1 MDASLTTPPTEL
13 PAAQPQPPRPRKGA
27 VEGSAT
33 WHLSDRLGLGICWA
47 LGILFCAI
55 AVAIVV
61 YLLIKGL
68 SYLNLSMLVTP
79 ATSGF
84 KESQTGGFSEALVGT
99 LIVAVMGIGIALP
112 VGVGVAVWLV
122 EYGRPAVL
130 ARITEST
137 IEAIAGIPSIV
148 LALFGTVIF
157 SSTALGFLSR
167 TTEGVVLGRSF
178 FAASAMLSLVAL
190 PLVVANT
197 REGLRAIPQ
206 HVREASY
213 AVGKTKAATTRRIL
227 LPASRPQLATGA
239 MLGLGRI
246 IGDTAIILVL
256 LGATQN
262 FAPVGGTFPL
272 NYLRGAGTTLT
283 NFVYEAS
290 PTGNLNQPNKAY
302 AAAFVLLVMVL
313 ALNGAVDV
321 VHRRAQ
327 RSGTW
332 SS

>member
-1 MDASLTTPPTEL
+1 
-13 PAAQPQPPRPRKGA
+13 
-27 VEGSAT
+27 
-33 WHLSDRLGLGICWA
+33 
-47 LGILFCAI
+47 
-55 AVAIVV
+55 
-61 YLLIKGL
+61 
-68 SYLNLSMLVTP
+68 MLVTP
-79 ATSGF
+79 ASAGF
-84 KESQTGGFSEALVGT
+84 SQGESGGFSDALFGT
-99 LIVAVMGIGIALP
+99 LIVATMGIAIALP
-112 VGVGVAVWLV
+112 AGVGIAVWLV
-122 EYGRPAVL
+122 EYGRPAAL

-157 SSTALGFLSR
+157 SSTALAFLSR
-167 TTEGVVLGRSF
+167 STEGVVFGRSF

-190 PLVVANT
+190 PLIVAST
-197 REGLRAIPQ
+197 REGLNAIPR

-227 LPASRPQLATGA
+227 LPTAKPQIATGA

-262 FAPVGGTFPL
+262 FSPVEDAPFPL
-272 NYLRGAGTTLT
+272 NFLRGAGTTLT

-290 PTGNLNQPNKAY
+290 PTGNLNQPEKAY
-302 AAAFVLLVMVL
+302 AAAFVLLLMVL

-321 VHRRAQ
+321 VHRRA
-327 RSGTW
+327 RKVGTW

>member
-1 MDASLTTPPTEL
+1 MDSSVATPPAAPP
-13 PAAQPQPPRPRKGA
+13 PAPKPPRQATGA

-33 WHLSDRLGLGICWA
+33 WALADRIGLGICWA
-47 LGILFCAI
+47 LGLLFCAI

-61 YLLIKGL
+61 YLLIQGIT
-68 SYLNLSMLVTP
+68 YLKLSMLVTP
-79 ATSGF
+79 AAAGF
-84 KESQTGGFSEALVGT
+84 SQAESGGFSDALIGT
-99 LIVAVMGIGIALP
+99 LIVAVMGISIALP
-112 VGVGVAVWLV
+112 AGVAIAVWLV
-122 EYGRPAVL
+122 EYGRPAAL

-167 TTEGVVLGRSF
+167 TSEEVVFGRSF

-190 PLVVANT
+190 PLIVAST
-197 REGLRAIPQ
+197 REGLNSIPR

-227 LPASRPQLATGA
+227 LPASRPQVATGA

-246 IGDTAIILVL
+246 IGDTAIIVVL

-262 FAPVGGTFPL
+262 FAPVEGAPFPL

-290 PTGNLNQPNKAY
+290 PTGNLNQPEKAY
-302 AAAFVLLVMVL
+302 AAAFVLLLMVL
-313 ALNGAVDV
+313 GLNAAVDV
-321 VHRRAQ
+321 VHRRA
-327 RSGTW
+327 RKDGTW